1 MTKVTILYWQ
11 AIPSMVEAR
20 NGRERHK
27 VQLSERFQE
36 LIDRVAM
43 KKKLAGT
50 DDYLTQWLRGA
61 PQEHL
66 DDVETAAKAVAHAI
80 EARYEEIRSEAL
92 GVSGS

>member
-1 MTKVTILYWQ
+1 MSKVTILYWQ

-27 VQLSERFQE
+27 IQLSDRFQQ

-50 DDYLTQWLRGA
+50 DDYLTHWSRGA

-66 DDVETAAKAVAHAI
+66 GDAETAATAVAQAI
-80 EARYEEIRSEAL
+80 ESRYEEIRSAAL
-92 GVSGS
+92 DARGA